1 MHGNRMSNTL
11 SYIKDNFRF
20 LLAIMANILALVAS
34 IWWLI
39 DSNWK
44 TGKTLEIE
52 RVVSSIALTA
62 TLLGLNFVN
71 NKLSKPLLK
80 VKLSISFSHNNLYG
94 TKQGMNITIENHSII
109 KTFISQFQL
118 ELPSKKA
125 VIPLLYEG
133 FTSAPLPKVILEPG
147 QSFSFNVISENL
159 NGAPSD
165 LSEYGRFIVKTD
177 IGHKFY
183 VPAVEL
189 RKQLGYLFK
198 SKA

>member
-1 MHGNRMSNTL
+1 MKNTL
-11 SYIKDNFRF
+11 NYIKDNFRF
-20 LLAIMANILALVAS
+20 LLAFIANVLALAAS

-39 DSNWK
+39 DSNWRA
-44 TGKTLEIE
+44 GKSLEIE
-52 RVVSSIALTA
+52 PIVSSITLTA

-80 VKLSISFSHNNLYG
+80 IKLSISLAHNNLYG
-94 TKQGMNITIENHSII
+94 KKQGMNITVENHSIF

-118 ELPSKKA
+118 ELTSKKA
-125 VIPLLYEG
+125 FIPLLYEG

-147 QSFSFNVISENL
+147 QSFSFNVVNEDL
-159 NGAPSD
+159 NGAPTD
-165 LSEYGRFIVKTD
+165 LSDYGRFIVKTD
-177 IGHKFY
+177 IGHAFY
-183 VPAVEL
+183 VPAEEL

>member
-1 MHGNRMSNTL
+1 MKNIFN
-11 SYIKDNFRF
+11 YINGHFRF
-20 LLAIMANILALVAS
+20 LLANVANVLALAAS

-39 DSNWK
+39 DSNWR
-44 TGKTLEIE
+44 TGKSLEIE
-52 RVVSSIALTA
+52 PIVSSVALTA

-71 NKLSKPLLK
+71 NKQSKPLLK
-80 VKLSISFSHNNLYG
+80 VTLSISFAHNNRYG
-94 TKQGMNITIENHSII
+94 QTQGMNVTVENHSIFKI
-109 KTFISQFQL
+109 FIRQFQL

-133 FTSAPLPKVILEPG
+133 FTSALLPKVILEPG
-147 QSFSFNVISENL
+147 QSFSFNVVNENL
-159 NGAPSD
+159 NGAPID

-177 IGHKFY
+177 IGHAFY
-183 VPAVEL
+183 VPAEEL